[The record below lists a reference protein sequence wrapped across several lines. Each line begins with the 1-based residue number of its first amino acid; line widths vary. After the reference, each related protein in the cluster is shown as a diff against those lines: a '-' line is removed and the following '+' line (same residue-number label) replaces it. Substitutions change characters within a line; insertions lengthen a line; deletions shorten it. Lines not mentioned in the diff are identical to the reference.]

1 MEEILKELNISFFIK
16 KEELLKRYKEIWDKT
31 SAILLKKGLDSKPVY
46 KERYLKSKIKF
57 YEGKISRSFHGDK
70 MLKKGSQCIY
80 LSVIL
85 IDFVFRVGKNC
96 DPQQFLLECKYV
108 VKERELSKYINGNVE
123 TFSDD
128 SDKEDSNEESSGV
141 EKSNEENTVNFLK

>member
-16 KEELLKRYKEIWDKT
+16 KDILLKRYKEIWDKT
-31 SAILLKKGLDSKPVY
+31 SAILLIKGFDSKTVS
-46 KERYLKSKIKF
+46 KEKYLKSKIKF
-57 YEGKISRSFHGDK
+57 YEGKINRSFHGDK
-70 MLKKGSQCIY
+70 MLKKGSQWIY

-85 IDFVFRVGKNC
+85 IDFVFRMGKNY

-108 VKERELSKYINGNVE
+108 VKEREIPKYINGNVE

>member
-1 MEEILKELNISFFIK
+1 
-16 KEELLKRYKEIWDKT
+16 
-31 SAILLKKGLDSKPVY
+31 
-46 KERYLKSKIKF
+46 
-57 YEGKISRSFHGDK
+57 
-70 MLKKGSQCIY
+70 MLKKGSQWIY

-85 IDFVFRVGKNC
+85 IDFVFRMGKNY
-96 DPQQFLLECKYV
+96 DPQQVLLECKYV
-108 VKERELSKYINGNVE
+108 VKEREIPKYINGNVE